1 MTDDLSGRAGEAA
14 KPTAQGKWVLIGLG
28 AATLLLGIGAA
39 LLPMTQP
46 TGSGSVVGW
55 LLLLAGTF
63 EITAGAVRGF
73 QAIRKGRIA
82 AGCVTALAG
91 LLFIVNPLLGL
102 FPTLYLVIAWLLIR
116 GAILLSV
123 AYRSNLLFT
132 MSVAISGLADMLL
145 AVILIVGLPLA
156 ALVVNLFG
164 PTPELVAHFAW
175 IFAASFLVTGLS
187 LVSEPS
193 LSES

>member
-1 MTDDLSGRAGEAA
+1 MTDILPDEAGDAIL
-14 KPTAQGKWVLIGLG
+14 PTAQGKWVLIGLG
-28 AATLLLGIGAA
+28 IATLLLGIGAA
-39 LLPMTQP
+39 LLPLVQP
-46 TGSGSVVGW
+46 TGGGSVVGW

-73 QAIRKGRIA
+73 QEIRKGRIA

-91 LLFIVNPLLGL
+91 LLFILNPLLGL

-123 AYRSNLLFT
+123 AYRSNRMFT

-145 AVILIVGLPLA
+145 AVVLIVGLPLA
-156 ALVVNLFG
+156 ALVVSLFG

-187 LVSEPS
+187 LLSEPGFRGS
-193 LSES
+193 